1 MSFSEHSIKLTQP
14 QKKAIAN
21 ALQKGSGVKLR
32 VKHGQFNHGDKL
44 LLSQR
49 QINKINKSH
58 QLGKGCE
65 LSLTKRQLDKMKTGG
80 FIGALLPAII
90 GAVAPFLL
98 GKLFPD
104 RPQQQGEGMIM
115 HNGFDYQGQ
124 GINLPGGNGINLPR
138 GHGVVKGNNGGPV
151 TNNVYGNHSTYLPNV
166 SNPNGQGVML
176 PGQRKRQVK
185 ALQSPQY
192 GNGFMAPN
200 SAGFQML
207 Q

>member
-1 MSFSEHSIKLTQP
+1 MSFATELLKLTEP
-14 QKKAIAN
+14 QKKAIGN
-21 ALQKGSGVKLR
+21 AVQKGSGVKLR
-32 VKHGQFNHGDKL
+32 FKHGQLKHGDKM

-65 LSLTKRQLDKMKTGG
+65 VNLTKSQLDKMKTGG
-80 FIGALLPAII
+80 FLPMILPALI

-104 RPQQQGEGMIM
+104 RPQQGEGMIM

-138 GHGVVKGNNGGPV
+138 GKGLVKGNNGGPV
-151 TNNVYGNHSTYLPNV
+151 TNNVYGNHSSYLPNV
-166 SNPNGQGVML
+166 SDPYGQGVML